1 MNRTYPD
8 SCCAAD
14 IAEQISISRRPL
26 ASAVVYRSEDLDET
40 ASNRNFSD
48 ISDMWSL
55 ITAPSSS
62 SSSIVSGGNGS
73 GSGGGGGGVSS
84 SSSSFS
90 SGSSTSAM
98 SSSSSL
104 GVRSSSS
111 RGGGGGESGGVRTI
125 MACRAVYPQVSSNS
139 RINARGKGKSMFSL
153 NSITGFG
160 EQGRESKQIWIRMST
175 LAALTKAGMWKSGY
189 HFDRKKPQQK
199 CTVLFVVQGILLT
212 GYQCNGTMNR

>member
-26 ASAVVYRSEDLDET
+26 ASAVVYRSEDLDEMT
-40 ASNRNFSD
+40 SNRNFSD
-48 ISDMWSL
+48 ISDVWSL

-73 GSGGGGGGVSS
+73 GSGGGGS

-90 SGSSTSAM
+90 SSSSTSAM

-111 RGGGGGESGGVRTI
+111 RGVGAGESGGVRTI
-125 MACRAVYPQVSSNS
+125 MACRAVYPQVSN
-139 RINARGKGKSMFSL
+139 
-153 NSITGFG
+153 
-160 EQGRESKQIWIRMST
+160 
-175 LAALTKAGMWKSGY
+175 
-189 HFDRKKPQQK
+189 PQ
-199 CTVLFVVQGILLT
+199 VLPI
-212 GYQCNGTMNR
+212 